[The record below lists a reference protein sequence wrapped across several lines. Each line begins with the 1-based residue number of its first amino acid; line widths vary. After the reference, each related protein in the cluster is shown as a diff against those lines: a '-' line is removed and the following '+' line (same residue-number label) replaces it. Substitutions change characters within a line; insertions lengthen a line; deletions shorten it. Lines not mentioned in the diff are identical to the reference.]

1 MPQLLQPVAP
11 PPEFSDGDFLRFR
24 DFFYLKT
31 GIKFADNKRYFV
43 DKRIHQRMQAT
54 GSSNFRA
61 YFDRVRGEASGSE
74 FQALVNAMTVNETY
88 FYRELYQ
95 FECLVRSILPEVARG
110 IPKGG
115 TIRIWSMPCSTGEE
129 PFSMA
134 FFLLEHWP
142 QVDDYNIEIIA
153 SDIDTDVLVRA
164 RHGEYSARSFQHV
177 PAKLMAKYTRPTSDG
192 RHQVIAGIRDSIRFT
207 TMNLLAPAKT
217 SEHRAFDVI
226 FCRNLLIYFDDIS
239 RRQAAEV
246 MFAALN
252 PGGFVCLG
260 HSESMS
266 RISSLFAIRKFP
278 EAIVYQKPVGQQG
291 VAP

>member
-1 MPQLLQPVAP
+1 MPLAVQPLL
-11 PPEFSDGDFLRFR
+11 PPEFTDGDFLRFR
-24 DFFYLKT
+24 EFFYLKT

-43 DKRIHQRMQAT
+43 DKRIHQRMQVT
-54 GSSNFRA
+54 GSVNFRA
-61 YFDRVRGEASGSE
+61 YFDRVRDVAGGSE

-95 FECLVRSILPEVARG
+95 FECLANSILPEVARDL
-110 IPKGG
+110 PKGA

-129 PFSMA
+129 PYSMA
-134 FFLLEHWP
+134 FYLLEHWP

-153 SDIDTDVLVRA
+153 SDIDTDVIARA
-164 RHGEYSARSFQHV
+164 RHGEYSARSFQHL
-177 PAKLMAKYTRPTSDG
+177 PPKLLAKYTRATNDG
-192 RHQVIAGIRDSIRFT
+192 RRQVIAGIRDSIRFT

-217 SEHRAFDVI
+217 GEHRGFDVI

-239 RRQAAEV
+239 RRQAAEA

-252 PGGFVCLG
+252 HGGFVCLG

-266 RISSLFAIRKFP
+266 RISSAFAIRKFP
-278 EAIVYQKPVGQQG
+278 EAIVYQKPARTQG
-291 VAP
+291 NAP